1 MQNLP
6 QYASTNWNITVSLNL
21 FSFKTVQCYV
31 NECISVITAESRL
44 GCHTVLFNDTFV
56 IFFTAERIVVVLQ
69 FREGKR
75 NESEGE
81 ETAVEDETA
90 AAAAL
95 RRLLA
100 APDEIKQCRK

>member
-1 MQNLP
+1 
-6 QYASTNWNITVSLNL
+6 
-21 FSFKTVQCYV
+21 
-31 NECISVITAESRL
+31 
-44 GCHTVLFNDTFV
+44 
-56 IFFTAERIVVVLQ
+56 VLQ